1 MGAVDVPAVGD
12 TGVAAYADA
21 VANQINQMH
30 AFITVA
36 NPNVSTPGAGTATW
50 VTMGNVTVP
59 TWATRGRVCLAMSG
73 LSGSAA
79 GSNADV
85 AVKIGTSTG
94 VAHRITAQVITTRFG
109 VGFNDLLTSVPTGS
123 QSVIVQAS
131 FVGTGTIAAPSSACL
146 FDLNIDW
153 MQ

>member
-1 MGAVDVPAVGD
+1 VVSVLAVGD
-12 TGVAAYADA
+12 TFTAAVENDIAKQL
-21 VANQINQMH
+21 NEMH
-30 AFITVA
+30 AFMTLA

-59 TWATRGRVCLAMSG
+59 TWATKGRCSLAMSG

-79 GSNADV
+79 GANADV
-85 AVKIGTSTG
+85 VVKIGTSTG
-94 VAHRITAQVITTRFG
+94 VAHRITAAVITTRFG

-131 FVGTGTIAAPSSACL
+131 FVGTGTISAPVSACL